1 MTRRF
6 AISGASGLIG
16 SRLVASLREQGDT
29 VRRLVRRR
37 PAEGS
42 TDIYWN
48 HETGEINA
56 ARLEGL
62 DVVIHLAG
70 KPLDGERWTPAIKE
84 AIYSS
89 RVKGTAL
96 ISEALARTKTPPR
109 VLISASA
116 TDYYAES
123 DVPIGEAN
131 GRPGRGYVPEMCR
144 DWEAATAPARQAGI
158 RVVLIRIPSVL
169 ASRGHSLLAAMLPM
183 FRLGL
188 GFVLGSGKQRMCFIA
203 LDDMIRAI
211 QHLTVCEQIEGPVNV
226 LAPEPVTNREFA
238 RALGKI
244 LHRPV
249 LLRVPAFLLRWAMGE
264 VAEAILAGDSWLKP
278 EKLLASGFRFD
289 FPDIA
294 GAVRHELLAA

>member
-1 MTRRF
+1 VPRRI
-6 AISGASGLIG
+6 AVSGASGLIG
-16 SRLVASLREQGDT
+16 SKLTASLREQGDT
-29 VRRLVRRR
+29 VCRLVRQR

-42 TDIYWN
+42 PDIYWN
-48 HETGEINA
+48 HETGEIDA
-56 ARLEGL
+56 ARLEGI
-62 DVVIHLAG
+62 DVVVHLAG
-70 KPLDGERWTPAIKE
+70 KPLDGERWTPAVKE
-84 AIYSS
+84 AVYSS
-89 RVKGTAL
+89 RIKGTAL
-96 ISEALARTKTPPR
+96 ISDALTRLKTPPR
-109 VLISASA
+109 LLISASA

-123 DVPIGEAN
+123 EAPIGEAE

-144 DWEAATAPARQAGI
+144 DWEAATEPARLAGI

-188 GFVLGSGKQRMCFIA
+188 GFVLGSGKQLMCFVA

-211 QHLTVCEQIEGPVNV
+211 QHITVCEQIVGPVNV

-238 RALGKI
+238 TTLGRV

-249 LLRVPAFLLRWAMGE
+249 LLRVPGFLLRWAMGE
-264 VAEAILAGDSWLKP
+264 VAEAILAGDSRLRP
-278 EKLLASGFRFD
+278 DKLLVSGFRFD

-294 GAVRHELLAA
+294 GALRHELHAT